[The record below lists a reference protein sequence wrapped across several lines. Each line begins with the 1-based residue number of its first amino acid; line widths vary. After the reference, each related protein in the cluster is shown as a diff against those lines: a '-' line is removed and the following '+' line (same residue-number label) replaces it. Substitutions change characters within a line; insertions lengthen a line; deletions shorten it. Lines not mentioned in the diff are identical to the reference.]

1 MANNRIFIR
10 CKECG
15 KYLFLGKGF
24 GGAYY
29 TSNKFYDKDLTTSLN
44 EFYDEHAFC
53 DRDMIDEIDNDYLEP
68 KLEKRAKHYENNFE
82 IAYEIY
88 YGDLE
93 DEELKEEGKN
103 E

>member
-24 GGAYY
+24 GKSYY
-29 TSNKFYDKDLTTSLN
+29 TSNKFYEEDLITSLN
-44 EFYDEHAFC
+44 KFYDEHCFC

-68 KLEKRAKHYENNFE
+68 KLNKRAKHYENNFE
-82 IAYEIY
+82 IEYEIY
-88 YGDLE
+88 YGDMEE
-93 DEELKEEGKN
+93 DIRGDE
-103 E
+103 